1 MVPSAVLARNLKDQ
15 PTADSLLRLLRMGS
29 LNVPAEALAA
39 KASVATV
46 VKGCIFRPC
55 QVLMRM
61 REKNNIDKVIAYR

>member
-1 MVPSAVLARNLKDQ
+1 
-15 PTADSLLRLLRMGS
+15 MGS